1 MVTIIVN
8 EILYPMVL
16 LFVLIASVFN
26 CAISARLFCRLRLE
40 VALLMALWPLT
51 CIIPVI
57 IELRYVQARLI
68 MGLAPTSMG
77 FRWFD
82 VAVLLVVTVTH
93 LHVLLRNGNGHT
105 H

>member
-1 MVTIIVN
+1 MDIVIN

-51 CIIPVI
+51 CIIPVG
-57 IELRYVQARLI
+57 IELRYVQARLGA
-68 MGLAPTSMG
+68 GLTLASMG

-82 VAVLLVVTVTH
+82 IAVLFVVTITH

>member
-1 MVTIIVN
+1 MVATIVN

-16 LFVLIASVFN
+16 LFVLIASTFN
-26 CAISARLFCRLRLE
+26 GVISARLFWRLRIE

-57 IELRYVQARLI
+57 LELRYFQARLGA
-68 MGLAPTSMG
+68 GLAPTSMG

-82 VAVLLVVTVTH
+82 VMVLFVVTTTH